1 MSSTQTQ
8 ELVWSDAP
16 NQRIGAVWCWTLMF
30 LIGACVMDLSH
41 TPHLLLA
48 SICFTATILLAFL
61 ACLAW
66 AAALIVGIVLH
77 LAMYSDL
84 PAIYFGVVYSFW
96 IVHRA
101 RKVSVILMLD
111 HDWSFADCRLLM
123 RRKILHALTAL
134 IVTSTVLTFVRTVLE
149 LYMAAD
155 YGIAAGW
162 FYVAGV
168 SLGGASFFLP
178 YLKAAHNIKMVAK
191 TKAMV

>member
-1 MSSTQTQ
+1 MSSTQTR
-8 ELVWSDAP
+8 ELVWGEVP

-41 TPHLLLA
+41 TPHLLFGC
-48 SICFTATILLAFL
+48 IWFTATMLIAFL
-61 ACLAW
+61 ACVAW
-66 AAALIVGIVLH
+66 VAVSIMGTAVQLT
-77 LAMYSDL
+77 MYTNL

-123 RRKILHALTAL
+123 RRKIVHALTAL

-149 LYMAAD
+149 LYMAAN

>member
-1 MSSTQTQ
+1 MSSTQTR
-8 ELVWSDAP
+8 ELVWGEVP

-30 LIGACVMDLSH
+30 LIGAGVMDLSH
-41 TPHLLLA
+41 TPHLL
-48 SICFTATILLAFL
+48 SGCIWFTATMLLAFL
-61 ACLAW
+61 ACLAS
-66 AAALIVGIVLH
+66 AAASIIETAVKLTV
-77 LAMYSDL
+77 YTNL

-123 RRKILHALTAL
+123 RRKMLHALTAL

-149 LYMAAD
+149 LYMAAN

>member
-1 MSSTQTQ
+1 MSSTQTR
-8 ELVWSDAP
+8 ELVWGEVP

-41 TPHLLLA
+41 MPHLLLGC
-48 SICFTATILLAFL
+48 ICFTATILLALL

-66 AAALIVGIVLH
+66 AAASIIGTALH

-84 PAIYFGVVYSFW
+84 PAIYLGVLYSFW
-96 IVHRA
+96 IVCRA
-101 RKVSVILMLD
+101 RKVSVTLMLN
-111 HDWSFADCRLLM
+111 HDWSIADCRLLM
-123 RRKILHALTAL
+123 RRKVLHALTAL
-134 IVTSTVLTFVRTVLE
+134 LVTSTVLTFVPTVLE
-149 LYMAAD
+149 LCMAAD
-155 YGIAAGW
+155 YGIAVGL